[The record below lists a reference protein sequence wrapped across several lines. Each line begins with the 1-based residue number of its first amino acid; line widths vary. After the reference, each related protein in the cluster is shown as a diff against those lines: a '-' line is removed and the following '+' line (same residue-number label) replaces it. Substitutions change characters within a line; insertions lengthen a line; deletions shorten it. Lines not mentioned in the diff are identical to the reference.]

1 MDEKVY
7 IDLLMHLLK
16 LRGQVESNNWTKTY
30 TNLFSLCVQCDTN
43 L

>member
-16 LRGQVESNNWTKTY
+16 LRGQAESNYWKNTY
-30 TNLFSLCVQCDTN
+30 TKLFSLCVHCDTN

>member
-16 LRGQVESNNWTKTY
+16 LRRQVENNNWKKTY

>member
-16 LRGQVESNNWTKTY
+16 LRGQVESSNWKKY
-30 TNLFSLCVQCDTN
+30 ANLFSLCVQCDTN